1 MGTQQTVKNLP
12 SNAGKGPDD
21 RTTGGQTMTGAPAS
35 YRKTLCAEAGEAF
48 DPALQQATG
57 RGRDH

>member
-1 MGTQQTVKNLP
+1 
-12 SNAGKGPDD
+12 
-21 RTTGGQTMTGAPAS
+21 MTGAPAS